1 MSVVG
6 VVREWHSDQGC
17 GVIDAAETPGGCWA
31 HFSHITVGGYRELSP
46 GQVVALEWEM
56 ADQDGY
62 SYRALRVLPAGSDP
76 VEQAVER
83 DSTSYN
89 STLAFRFDDQTD
101 H

>member
-1 MSVVG
+1 MSVEA
-6 VVREWHSDQGC
+6 VVRDWYSDQGW

-31 HFSHITVGGYRELSP
+31 HFSHVALGGYRELSP
-46 GQVVALEWEM
+46 GQVVVLEWEM

-62 SYRALRVLPAGSDP
+62 SYRAVRIWPAGSDP

-83 DSTSYN
+83 ESTAYN
-89 STLAFRFDDQTD
+89 STVTMRFDDQTD